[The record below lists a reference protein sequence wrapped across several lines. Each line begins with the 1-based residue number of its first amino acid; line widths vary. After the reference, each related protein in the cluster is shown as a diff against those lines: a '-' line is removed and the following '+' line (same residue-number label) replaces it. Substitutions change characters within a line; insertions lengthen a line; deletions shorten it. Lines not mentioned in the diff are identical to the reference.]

1 MYRDFTNQAAALF
14 LERGVE
20 AVGYTIE
27 CQRRL
32 CWREPRQSAIKE
44 NRMIQQ
50 TSAISLLVALAL
62 TACSEQP
69 APDPAAA
76 EPRHVKVYFEQGMF
90 GGWPANHGIWSWGNE
105 ILVGFGKGWYKDL
118 GDSHHIDREM
128 PEIPMLARSMDG
140 GETWTTE
147 DPGAE
152 GYLLTEGGYLHGVT
166 RPGVTIP
173 DLRESE
179 GGIDFTHPDFALT
192 VRTNSIHAGVGR
204 IFHSYDRGRTWDGP
218 FQLPAFESPGI
229 APRTAY
235 IVDSEN
241 QCTLF
246 ITAAKSDGKEGRPL
260 CVRTTDAGATW
271 NLLGWIGPEPATG
284 FSIMPAAV
292 RLSDTEILVT
302 VRMRD
307 ETKRWIGAYL
317 STDDGANWEYL
328 GEAVPDT
335 GVGNPPSMIQLQ
347 DGRICLVYGY
357 RAEPYSIRARLSD
370 DRGRT
375 WSGDITLRDDGAS
388 RDIGYVRSIQRPDGK
403 VVSVY
408 YFTDEASGPER
419 YIGATIWSPPAP

>member
-1 MYRDFTNQAAALF
+1 M
-14 LERGVE
+14 
-20 AVGYTIE
+20 I
-27 CQRRL
+27 QRN
-32 CWREPRQSAIKE
+32 SAI
-44 NRMIQQ
+44 
-50 TSAISLLVALAL
+50 ALLVALAL
-62 TACSEQP
+62 ASCSEPP
-69 APDPAAA
+69 ASEPAAA
-76 EPRHVKVYFEQGMF
+76 DPPSATEPRHVKVYFEQGMF
-90 GGWPANHGIWSWGNE
+90 GGWPANHGIWSWGDE
-105 ILVGFGKGWYKDL
+105 ILVGFGQGWYKDL

-140 GETWTTE
+140 GETWTVE

-173 DLRESE
+173 ELRESE

-204 IFHSYDRGRTWDGP
+204 IFHSYDRGRSWDGP
-218 FQLPAFESPGI
+218 FRLPAFDSPGI
-229 APRTAY
+229 APRTDY
-235 IVDSEN
+235 IVDSKN

-246 ITAAKSDGKEGRPL
+246 ITAAKSNGKEGRPL
-260 CVRTTDAGATW
+260 CVRTTDGGATW
-271 NLLGWIGPEPATG
+271 NLLGWIGPEPEPG

-292 RLSDTEILVT
+292 RLSDTEILVA

-307 ETKRWIGAYL
+307 DTKRWIGAYL
-317 STDDGANWEYL
+317 SADDGANWEYL

-335 GVGNPPSMIQLQ
+335 GVGNPPSMIQLR

-357 RAEPYSIRARLSD
+357 RAEPYSIRARLSGD
-370 DRGRT
+370 NGRT

-388 RDIGYVRSIQRPDGK
+388 RDIGYARSIQRPDGK

-419 YIGATIWSPPAP
+419 YIGTTIWSPPAP